1 MTLITDEKDA
11 RLAGIEVRCNVD
23 TETKAREDRAI
34 LFDSLRAALER
45 ERWHVKLEA
54 RVYCANHLPTAK
66 ESQVM
71 QPCPWCEVMRVY
83 EERIAL
89 RAALA
94 AAIAER
100 DALREENEALAYE
113 LKCFHG
119 GNDGDDVHY
128 CGKCDDHV
136 ASAEEIREN
145 ISRRRADAA
154 KGGKG

>member
-1 MTLITDEKDA
+1 MDEPYKDRRA
-11 RLAGIEVRCNVD
+11 RGEMICVRCGCFSS
-23 TETKAREDRAI
+23 ARTCYQCGIGIVITCGSCAD
-34 LFDSLRAALER
+34 LRD
-45 ERWHVKLEA
+45 
-54 RVYCANHLPTAK
+54 
-66 ESQVM
+66 
-71 QPCPWCEVMRVY
+71 
-83 EERIAL
+83 
-89 RAALA
+89 ALA

-113 LKCFHG
+113 LKCFHD

>member
-1 MTLITDEKDA
+1 MNWQSIERFASFPKMETELEYRITQ
-11 RLAGIEVRCNVD
+11 
-23 TETKAREDRAI
+23 RE
-34 LFDSLRAALER
+34 
-45 ERWHVKLEA
+45 
-54 RVYCANHLPTAK
+54 AK
-66 ESQVM
+66 E
-71 QPCPWCEVMRVY
+71 
-83 EERIAL
+83 ILAL

>member
-1 MTLITDEKDA
+1 MPI
-11 RLAGIEVRCNVD
+11 GPN
-23 TETKAREDRAI
+23 EDGAELYRMH
-34 LFDSLRAALER
+34 LESLP
-45 ERWHVKLEA
+45 
-54 RVYCANHLPTAK
+54 CPTCGAK
-66 ESQVM
+66 ES
-71 QPCPWCEVMRVY
+71 E
-83 EERIAL
+83 